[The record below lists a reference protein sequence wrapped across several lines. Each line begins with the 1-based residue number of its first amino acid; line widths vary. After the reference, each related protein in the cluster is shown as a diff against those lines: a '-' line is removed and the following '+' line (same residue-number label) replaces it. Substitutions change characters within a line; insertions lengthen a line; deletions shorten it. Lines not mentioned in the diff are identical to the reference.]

1 MPCKA
6 HFQGEISSPS
16 SKFESWGGGGET
28 GVKCR
33 VWRGCIF
40 LPVTESLQEK
50 LTVTER
56 LPHDVVVGVW
66 GRGGKGKR
74 GEGENLRNKALQFRS

>member
-1 MPCKA
+1 MQSSFRWGNFLPL
-6 HFQGEISSPS
+6 FQIQKP
-16 SKFESWGGGGET
+16 GGET

-74 GEGENLRNKALQFRS
+74 GEGENLRNEALQFRS